1 MNFLV
6 DYLMAIDVLAILACV
21 ALVIA
26 AFVRRENIWL
36 GILAVVVII
45 WAAARLPGLI

>member
-1 MNFLV
+1 MEFLI
-6 DYLMAIDVLAILACV
+6 DYVKAIDVLAILACV
-21 ALVIA
+21 ALAIA

-45 WAAARLPGLI
+45 WAATRLPGLL

>member
-6 DYLMAIDVLAILACV
+6 DYMKAIDVLAIVACV

-36 GILAVVVII
+36 GILAVVVIL
-45 WAAARLPGLI
+45 WAGTRLSGLV